1 MHISYAHNIQSAKV
15 QLFFE
20 TTKQIIKY
28 VMFFLSFGLDW
39 IAQSKQLIVE
49 LKKTII
55 LFASMQKKQYLC
67 ALICVVVRS
76 NENLLW

>member
-1 MHISYAHNIQSAKV
+1 
-15 QLFFE
+15 
-20 TTKQIIKY
+20 
-28 VMFFLSFGLDW
+28 MFFLSFGLNW

-55 LFASMQKKQYLC
+55 LFASVQKKQYLC